1 MSAYGHGR
9 HEHGQ
14 NFLTNHKIINSIID
28 LVKQT
33 SGPIIEIGPGSGALT
48 HPISHLGRAITAVE
62 VDAKL
67 AAKLTKKTASAAVE
81 VVHDDFLNFRLP
93 ATPCV
98 IVGNIPF
105 HLTTAILRKLLHAPA
120 WTDAVLLMQ
129 WEVARRRAGVGAST
143 MMTAQWSPWFTFHL
157 GSRVPRSAFRP
168 QPNVDGGILVIRRV
182 GDPKIPIEQRKAFQA
197 MVHTVFTARGR
208 GIGEILRR
216 AGLFSSRSETQSWLR
231 SRGID
236 PATLPP
242 RLHTSDWIDL
252 FQVTGSSSPRHRP
265 ISQSGSSQRPPQRKN
280 RGRRR

>member
-14 NFLTNHKIINSIID
+14 NFLTDHKFINSIID

-48 HPISHLGRAITAVE
+48 HPMAHLGRAITAVE

-67 AAKLTKKTASAAVE
+67 AAKLTQETSSAAVE

-168 QPNVDGGILVIRRV
+168 QPNVDGGDLS
-182 GDPKIPIEQRKAFQA
+182 DPP
-197 MVHTVFTARGR
+197 G
-208 GIGEILRR
+208 G
-216 AGLFSSRSETQSWLR
+216 
-231 SRGID
+231 
-236 PATLPP
+236 
-242 RLHTSDWIDL
+242 
-252 FQVTGSSSPRHRP
+252 
-265 ISQSGSSQRPPQRKN
+265 
-280 RGRRR
+280 

>member
-1 MSAYGHGR
+1 MSTYGYGR

-14 NFLTNHKIINSIID
+14 NFLTDHKIINSIID

-67 AAKLTKKTASAAVE
+67 AAKLTKKTASASVE
-81 VVHDDFLNFRLP
+81 V
-93 ATPCV
+93 V

-120 WTDAVLLMQ
+120 WTAAVLLMQ

>member
-1 MSAYGHGR
+1 MPGSLSNPRSTPDVCIRTRPSRAWPKFSHQPQDHQLHHR
-9 HEHGQ
+9 PCE
-14 NFLTNHKIINSIID
+14 K
-28 LVKQT
+28 T

-48 HPISHLGRAITAVE
+48 HPMAHLGRAITAVE

-67 AAKLTKKTASAAVE
+67 AAKITQETSSAAVE

-157 GSRVPRSAFRP
+157 GSRVPRTAFRP
-168 QPNVDGGILVIRRV
+168 QPNVDGG
-182 GDPKIPIEQRKAFQA
+182 
-197 MVHTVFTARGR
+197 
-208 GIGEILRR
+208 
-216 AGLFSSRSETQSWLR
+216 S
-231 SRGID
+231 
-236 PATLPP
+236 
-242 RLHTSDWIDL
+242 
-252 FQVTGSSSPRHRP
+252 
-265 ISQSGSSQRPPQRKN
+265 
-280 RGRRR
+280 

>member
-48 HPISHLGRAITAVE
+48 HPMAHLGRAITAVE

-67 AAKLTKKTASAAVE
+67 AAKITQETSSAAVE

-105 HLTTAILRKLLHAPA
+105 HLTTRDRGNSPKGRVVFITFRN
-120 WTDAVLLMQ
+120 TIM
-129 WEVARRRAGVGAST
+129 VALARNRPRDPTSQIAHQRLDRSLPGDWFLST
-143 MMTAQWSPWFTFHL
+143 SPSTHFT
-157 GSRVPRSAFRP
+157 
-168 QPNVDGGILVIRRV
+168 
-182 GDPKIPIEQRKAFQA
+182 
-197 MVHTVFTARGR
+197 
-208 GIGEILRR
+208 IG
-216 AGLFSSRSETQSWLR
+216 
-231 SRGID
+231 
-236 PATLPP
+236 
-242 RLHTSDWIDL
+242 
-252 FQVTGSSSPRHRP
+252 
-265 ISQSGSSQRPPQRKN
+265 K
-280 RGRRR
+280 

>member
-14 NFLTNHKIINSIID
+14 NFLTDHKFINSIID

-48 HPISHLGRAITAVE
+48 HPMAHLGRAITAVE

-67 AAKLTKKTASAAVE
+67 AAKLTQETSSATVE

-143 MMTAQWSPWFTFHL
+143 MMTAQL
-157 GSRVPRSAFRP
+157 MAI
-168 QPNVDGGILVIRRV
+168 GILTF
-182 GDPKIPIEQRKAFQA
+182 GKAFSKLFENKMLLMVGTVSYEIYLVHAFISRHRQA
-197 MVHTVFTARGR
+197 LNG
-208 GIGEILRR
+208 
-216 AGLFSSRSETQSWLR
+216 R
-231 SRGID
+231 SR
-236 PATLPP
+236 
-242 RLHTSDWIDL
+242 
-252 FQVTGSSSPRHRP
+252 
-265 ISQSGSSQRPPQRKN
+265 QR
-280 RGRRR
+280 

>member
-48 HPISHLGRAITAVE
+48 HPMAHLGRAITAVE

-67 AAKLTKKTASAAVE
+67 AAKITQETSSAAVE

-120 WTDAVLLMQ
+120 WTAAVLLMQ

-157 GSRVPRSAFRP
+157 GSRVPGSAFR
-168 QPNVDGGILVIRRV
+168 
-182 GDPKIPIEQRKAFQA
+182 
-197 MVHTVFTARGR
+197 
-208 GIGEILRR
+208 GEILRR

-280 RGRRR
+280 RSRRR

>member
-48 HPISHLGRAITAVE
+48 HPMAHLGRAITAVE

-67 AAKLTKKTASAAVE
+67 AAKITQETSSAAVE

-157 GSRVPRSAFRP
+157 GSRVPRPAFRP

-182 GDPKIPIEQRKAFQA
+182 GDPKIPIEQRKAF
-197 MVHTVFTARGR
+197 HDFFR
-208 GIGEILRR
+208 
-216 AGLFSSRSETQSWLR
+216 FYDNSR
-231 SRGID
+231 I
-236 PATLPP
+236 
-242 RLHTSDWIDL
+242 
-252 FQVTGSSSPRHRP
+252 
-265 ISQSGSSQRPPQRKN
+265 
-280 RGRRR
+280 

>member
-1 MSAYGHGR
+1 MSTYGYGR

-14 NFLTNHKIINSIID
+14 NFLTDHKIINSIVD

-67 AAKLTKKTASAAVE
+67 AAKLTKKTASASVE
-81 VVHDDFLNFRLP
+81 VVHDDFLNFPLP

-120 WTDAVLLMQ
+120 WTAAVLLMQ

-182 GDPKIPIEQRKAFQA
+182 DPD
-197 MVHTVFTARGR
+197 
-208 GIGEILRR
+208 R
-216 AGLFSSRSETQSWLR
+216 ATQSLSGDGAHR
-231 SRGID
+231 
-236 PATLPP
+236 
-242 RLHTSDWIDL
+242 
-252 FQVTGSSSPRHRP
+252 FHRP
-265 ISQSGSSQRPPQRKN
+265 GTRDRGNSPKGRVVFITFRDTIMVALARNRPRNPTSQIAHQRLDLSLIHI
-280 RGRRR
+280 

>member
-48 HPISHLGRAITAVE
+48 HPMAHLGRAITAVE

-67 AAKLTKKTASAAVE
+67 AAKITQETSSAAVE

-105 HLTTAILRKLLHAPA
+105 TSPLPFFESCCMRQHGLTLYSSCSGKSLA
-120 WTDAVLLMQ
+120 
-129 WEVARRRAGVGAST
+129 AGPG
-143 MMTAQWSPWFTFHL
+143 
-157 GSRVPRSAFRP
+157 
-168 QPNVDGGILVIRRV
+168 
-182 GDPKIPIEQRKAFQA
+182 
-197 MVHTVFTARGR
+197 
-208 GIGEILRR
+208 
-216 AGLFSSRSETQSWLR
+216 
-231 SRGID
+231 
-236 PATLPP
+236 
-242 RLHTSDWIDL
+242 
-252 FQVTGSSSPRHRP
+252 
-265 ISQSGSSQRPPQRKN
+265 
-280 RGRRR
+280 

>member
-1 MSAYGHGR
+1 MSTYGYGR

-14 NFLTNHKIINSIID
+14 NFLTDHKIINSIVD

-48 HPISHLGRAITAVE
+48 HPISRLGRAITAVE

-67 AAKLTKKTASAAVE
+67 AAKLTKKTASASVE
-81 VVHDDFLNFRLP
+81 VVHDDFLNFPLP

-143 MMTAQWSPWFTFHL
+143 MMTAQWLSLIH
-157 GSRVPRSAFRP
+157 
-168 QPNVDGGILVIRRV
+168 I
-182 GDPKIPIEQRKAFQA
+182 
-197 MVHTVFTARGR
+197 
-208 GIGEILRR
+208 
-216 AGLFSSRSETQSWLR
+216 
-231 SRGID
+231 
-236 PATLPP
+236 
-242 RLHTSDWIDL
+242 
-252 FQVTGSSSPRHRP
+252 
-265 ISQSGSSQRPPQRKN
+265 
-280 RGRRR
+280 

>member
-14 NFLTNHKIINSIID
+14 NFLTDHKFINSIID

-48 HPISHLGRAITAVE
+48 HPMAHLGRAITAVE

-67 AAKLTKKTASAAVE
+67 AAKLTQETSSATVE

-182 GDPKIPIEQRKAFQA
+182 DDPKIPIKQRKAFQA

-216 AGLFSSRSETQSWLR
+216 AGMFSSRSETQSWLR

-242 RLHTSDWIDL
+242 RLCTSDWIDL
-252 FQVTGSSSPRHRP
+252 FQVTGFLFTAPSTHFT
-265 ISQSGSSQRPPQRKN
+265 IGK
-280 RGRRR
+280 

>member
-14 NFLTNHKIINSIID
+14 NFLTNHKFINSIID

-48 HPISHLGRAITAVE
+48 HPMAHLGRAITAVE

-67 AAKLTKKTASAAVE
+67 AAKITQETSSAAVE

-120 WTDAVLLMQ
+120 W
-129 WEVARRRAGVGAST
+129 
-143 MMTAQWSPWFTFHL
+143 
-157 GSRVPRSAFRP
+157 
-168 QPNVDGGILVIRRV
+168 
-182 GDPKIPIEQRKAFQA
+182 
-197 MVHTVFTARGR
+197 
-208 GIGEILRR
+208 
-216 AGLFSSRSETQSWLR
+216 
-231 SRGID
+231 
-236 PATLPP
+236 
-242 RLHTSDWIDL
+242 
-252 FQVTGSSSPRHRP
+252 
-265 ISQSGSSQRPPQRKN
+265 
-280 RGRRR
+280 

>member
-48 HPISHLGRAITAVE
+48 HPMAHLGRAITAVE

-67 AAKLTKKTASAAVE
+67 AAKITQETSSAAVE

-105 HLTTAILRKLLHAPA
+105 HCQRICRI
-120 WTDAVLLMQ
+120 
-129 WEVARRRAGVGAST
+129 
-143 MMTAQWSPWFTFHL
+143 L
-157 GSRVPRSAFRP
+157 GSVGCPTFSINTDGRINLVHSFPDLIHGFNIMHSHQVKTETVNMIFFYPIKNGLYHKLAHHRAFTCRLITASGTICQCP
-168 QPNVDGGILVIRRV
+168 VFFLTIKITGNSTFKITFNGIKSMI
-182 GDPKIPIEQRKAFQA
+182 INHIHY
-197 MVHTVFTARGR
+197 HTDTSSMQC
-208 GIGEILRR
+208 LYH
-216 AGLFSSRSETQSWLR
+216 LFELF
-231 SRGID
+231 
-236 PATLPP
+236 
-242 RLHTSDWIDL
+242 HTS
-252 FQVTGSSSPRHRP
+252 
-265 ISQSGSSQRPPQRKN
+265 
-280 RGRRR
+280 GRLIRVS

>member
-48 HPISHLGRAITAVE
+48 HPMAHLGRAITAVE

-67 AAKLTKKTASAAVE
+67 AAKITQETSSAAVE

-157 GSRVPRSAFRP
+157 GSRVPRPAFRP
-168 QPNVDGGILVIRRV
+168 QPNVDGSSPVEWCNRFVSFGV
-182 GDPKIPIEQRKAFQA
+182 GYA
-197 MVHTVFTARGR
+197 
-208 GIGEILRR
+208 L
-216 AGLFSSRSETQSWLR
+216 SW
-231 SRGID
+231 SG
-236 PATLPP
+236 
-242 RLHTSDWIDL
+242 
-252 FQVTGSSSPRHRP
+252 GSSCWVGWGVSRDLVRM
-265 ISQSGSSQRPPQRKN
+265 SRLR
-280 RGRRR
+280 